1 MTINKWD
8 NIPTELKVKPISLND
23 ENIARLNLTEPQI
36 QLITTL
42 VKEIAEEIQKA
53 KNLLDNHFDA
63 SIFSRPLVWME
74 REASSIIEGSVT
86 LFEDQN
92 NDYIYS
98 IDNIF
103 SWENRNLYELY
114 LKYVDI
120 EPKYRSNFI
129 WNKFSIA
136 TLHNM
141 LYDDL
146 LKSKKY
152 RMEFDPTQ
160 IIKKIQPGNLNS
172 DDSMM
177 SAFGTKGKPPS
188 LYFIQ
193 PSKKEALLDDL
204 LNTIEQKIKLND
216 EKYPFLLSD
225 IAKFHVIFEGIH
237 PFRDGNG
244 RIGRLLLAM
253 LFQSWKPIASLP
265 HIINLSE
272 FFKENREEYIR
283 LLKQVQLNPENYNFW
298 NDWFKFFVN
307 AIIHTKKNQ
316 VYRIKLIAEIYFK
329 AISHPLIKGI
339 NVRMKILKD
348 FFMYYK
354 LNRKITIDKFK
365 KEKIQKSEKALYND
379 FNTVVQVLEAQET
392 ENGTFHLTKLSKILR
407 KKQ

>member
-1 MTINKWD
+1 MTIKKWD
-8 NIPTELKVKPISLND
+8 DIPAELKVKPISLNNK
-23 ENIARLNLTEPQI
+23 NIARLNLNEPQI

-42 VKEIAEEIQKA
+42 VKEISEEIQKA
-53 KNLLDNHFDA
+53 KNLLNNNFD
-63 SIFSRPLVWME
+63 SLIFSRPLVWME
-74 REASSIIEGSVT
+74 REASSIIEGSMT

-92 NDYIYS
+92 NDYIYP

-103 SWENRNLYELY
+103 NWEDRNLYELY
-114 LKYVDI
+114 IKYVGI
-120 EPKYRSNFI
+120 EPKFRSNFI

-136 TLHNM
+136 ILHNM

-146 LKSKKY
+146 SQSQKY
-152 RMEFDPTQ
+152 KMNFDPTQ
-160 IIKKIQPGNLNS
+160 IIEKIQPGNLNN
-172 DDSMM
+172 DDSVP
-177 SAFGTKGKPPS
+177 SYFGNKGIQPS

-204 LNTIEQKIKLND
+204 LNTIEKKIKLNN
-216 EKYPFLLSD
+216 EQYPFLLSD
-225 IAKFHVIFEGIH
+225 IAKFHVIFGGIH

-253 LFQSWKPIASLP
+253 LFQLWEPISSLP

-272 FFKENREEYIR
+272 FFKENKAEYIR
-283 LLKQVQLNPENYNFW
+283 LLKQVQLNPKNYNFW
-298 NDWFKFFVN
+298 NDWFTFFVN

-316 VYRIKLIAEIYFK
+316 VYRIKLIAEIYSK
-329 AISHPLIKGI
+329 AVNDPLIKGI
-339 NVRMKILKD
+339 NVRMKILKN

-379 FNTVVQVLEAQET
+379 FNAVVQVLEAQET
-392 ENGTFHLTKLSKILR
+392 ETGTFDLTKLREILR